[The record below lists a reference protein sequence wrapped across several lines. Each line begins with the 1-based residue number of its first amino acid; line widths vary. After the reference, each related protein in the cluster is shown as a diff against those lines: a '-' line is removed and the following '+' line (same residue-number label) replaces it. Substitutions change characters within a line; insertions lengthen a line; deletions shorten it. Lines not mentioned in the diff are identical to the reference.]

1 MRNFKLTSNPMKS
14 RYLYLLSMGAFVWI
28 FTQCVP
34 EGPNYTVDTYEG
46 IITVTTDSASTSAF
60 NSLTIHRSATYTNYM
75 GLNGV
80 NYEFLANGNHLIIDD
95 TLQKEAN
102 GFLYADG
109 DLFIQGDSLVL
120 DLKVSQFAADTTL
133 YFQTTHQGTLVH
145 VP

>member
-1 MRNFKLTSNPMKS
+1 MRNFKLTSILMKC
-14 RYLYLLSMGAFVWI
+14 RYKYLLSISAFVWI

-34 EGPNYTVDTYEG
+34 EGPNYSVDTYEG
-46 IITVTTDSASTSAF
+46 LITITSDSATTSAF
-60 NSLTIHRSATYTNYM
+60 NSLTIYRSKTYTNYM
-75 GLNGV
+75 GMNGM

-109 DLFIQGDSLVL
+109 DVFIQGDSLIL
-120 DLKVSQFAADTTL
+120 NLKVSQFAADTTL

>member
-1 MRNFKLTSNPMKS
+1 MKS
-14 RYLYLLSMGAFVWI
+14 RHVSLLCIGAFVWI

-34 EGPNYTVDTYEG
+34 EGPHYSVDTYEG
-46 IITVTTDSASTSAF
+46 LITVTTDSASTSAF
-60 NSLTIHRSATYTNYM
+60 NTLTIHRSNSYTNYM

-95 TLQKEAN
+95 TLQKEIN

-109 DLFIQGDSLVL
+109 DLFIVGDSLIL
-120 DLKVSQFAADTTL
+120 DFKVSQFAADTTL
-133 YFQTTHQGTLVH
+133 YFLTTHRGTLVH

>member
-1 MRNFKLTSNPMKS
+1 MKS
-14 RYLYLLSMGAFVWI
+14 RHVSLLCIGAFVWI

-34 EGPNYTVDTYEG
+34 EGPNYSVDTYEG
-46 IITVTTDSASTSAF
+46 LITVTTDSASTSAF

-75 GLNGV
+75 GLNVV
-80 NYEFLANGNHLIIDD
+80 NYEFLANGNRLIIDD
-95 TLQKEAN
+95 TLQKEVN

-133 YFQTTHQGTLVH
+133 YFQTTPQGTLVH

>member
-1 MRNFKLTSNPMKS
+1 MNIKLTSNPMKS
-14 RYLYLLSMGAFVWI
+14 RHVSLLCIGAFVWI

-34 EGPNYTVDTYEG
+34 EQPNYTVDTYEG
-46 IITVTTDSASTSAF
+46 VITVTTDSATTSAF
-60 NSLTIHRSATYTNYM
+60 NSLTIHRSKSYTNFM

-80 NYEFLANGNHLIIDD
+80 NYEFLSNGNHLIVDD

-109 DLFIQGDSLVL
+109 DLYIVGDSLVL
-120 DLKVSQFAADTTL
+120 DLKISQFAADTTL
-133 YFQTTHQGTLVH
+133 YFQTTHQGRLVH